1 MADIGIAMGIAGTD
15 VSKEAAAMILVD
27 DELSTIVVAIQEGK
41 CIFFNIRNFLK
52 FQLST
57 SFAALFIVAFA
68 TLLGLPAPLNAMQIL
83 WINIIMDGPPAQS
96 LGVEAVD
103 EDIVRLPPRKRDAPV
118 VSRELLQNA
127 ILSAFVVSCG
137 TLWVYSGLMLDGEVT
152 RRDTTMTFTT
162 FVLFDL
168 FNALSCRSQSKS
180 IFEVGFLSNPTF
192 LIAVGLSLIGQLL
205 VIYFPPLQSI
215 FHTESIGF
223 YDMFSIVVLCSSVFW
238 LDELRKLWAKG
249 YFTKYCSDNRRG
261 RYSRVIG
268 SERSFGE
275 RRAV

>member
-1 MADIGIAMGIAGTD
+1 
-15 VSKEAAAMILVD
+15 
-27 DELSTIVVAIQEGK
+27 
-41 CIFFNIRNFLK
+41 
-52 FQLST
+52 
-57 SFAALFIVAFA
+57 
-68 TLLGLPAPLNAMQIL
+68 
-83 WINIIMDGPPAQS
+83 
-96 LGVEAVD
+96 
-103 EDIVRLPPRKRDAPV
+103 
-118 VSRELLQNA
+118 
-127 ILSAFVVSCG
+127 
-137 TLWVYSGLMLDGEVT
+137 
-152 RRDTTMTFTT
+152 
-162 FVLFDL
+162 L